1 MERCQTCEPLTAY
14 LNLES
19 SLILLPFMERE
30 EAVTIISVQYS
41 VLCFRLS
48 TNTVLNTPIDLI
60 TFRLTLNTQP
70 RNLLAPLPTEWMTS
84 HAHMTNPFNFLSMKI
99 LVWNCTGA
107 GNPNFCG
114 NFTDMVCSHRPS
126 IAIILETRI
135 SGQRANSV
143 SSSLGFDNVCRS
155 DSDGSRGDIT
165 LDILSVNDQTIH
177 VFVQVNASNPSSNW
191 LFTAIYPSL
200 PPILL
205 LIGYPY

>member
-1 MERCQTCEPLTAY
+1 M
-14 LNLES
+14 
-19 SLILLPFMERE
+19 
-30 EAVTIISVQYS
+30 YS
-41 VLCFRLS
+41 A
-48 TNTVLNTPIDLI
+48 NTVLNTPMDLI
-60 TFRLTLNTQP
+60 TFRLTPNTQP

-107 GNPNFCG
+107 GNPNFCR

-143 SSSLGFDNVCRS
+143 SSSLGFDNVCHS

-191 LFTAIYPSL
+191 ISLLNDLSSFAPSHSL
-200 PPILL
+200 PILNTPPKKKTIDVQQL
-205 LIGYPY
+205 PQ

>member
-1 MERCQTCEPLTAY
+1 
-14 LNLES
+14 
-19 SLILLPFMERE
+19 MERE
-30 EAVTIISVQYS
+30 EAVTIISIQHS

-48 TNTVLNTPIDLI
+48 TNTMLNTPMDLI

-70 RNLLAPLPTEWMTS
+70 RNLLAPLQTKWMTG

-107 GNPNFCG
+107 GNPDFCR
-114 NFTDMVCSHRPS
+114 NFTDMDHMACSHRPS

-135 SGQRANSV
+135 SSQRADSI

-165 LDILSVNDQTIH
+165 LDILSVNEQTIH
-177 VFVQVNASNPSSNW
+177 VFVQVNASNPSNW

>member
-84 HAHMTNPFNFLSMKI
+84 HAHMTNPFNFLLMKI

-107 GNPNFCG
+107 GNPNLCR
-114 NFTDMVCSHRPS
+114 NFTDMVCSHCPS
-126 IAIILETRI
+126 IAIILETSI
-135 SGQRANSV
+135 SGQRVDSV
-143 SSSLGFDNVCRS
+143 SYSLGFDNVCRS
-155 DSDGSRGDIT
+155 DADRFRGCIWILWNARDIT
-165 LDILSVNDQTIH
+165 LSILSVNDQSIH
-177 VFVQVNASNPSSNW
+177 AFVQVNASNPSSNW
-191 LFTAIYPSL
+191 
-200 PPILL
+200 
-205 LIGYPY
+205 